1 MQTTEN
7 CAPPFFHRSLLQEW
21 NEESQFHWVG
31 LPNFFYTAGQMHV
44 LDEHFA
50 DTSWG
55 VVHAVYQR
63 YTVEITVEMPHEDEE
78 IRWKLVGMTV
88 TTDKDMQQL
97 VGHPQPLKPSSTGSA
112 SDSTTS

>member
-63 YTVEITVEMPHEDEE
+63 YIVEMPHDDEE
-78 IRWKLVGMTV
+78 IRWKLIGMTV

-97 VGHPQPLKPSSTGSA
+97 VGHPRPRALSSTESGSG
-112 SDSTTS
+112 STTT